1 MNVTTNFKRPI
12 ANLDDNA
19 AKTISSAL
27 NNLLANE
34 YALFTKTLNY
44 HWNITG
50 PRFHSL
56 HNFLEEHYR
65 DLLEVMDDIAER
77 VRILGETPHSTVK
90 KLAEEMDLSER
101 NGNGMS
107 SSEMLNDLFSDNI
120 RIQSFI
126 KETVADEGL
135 FKNDPGSEDFLVS
148 LLQKH
153 EMMSW
158 MLKSHL
164 D

>member
-1 MNVTTNFKRPI
+1 M
-12 ANLDDNA
+12 ANIDDSSI
-19 AKTISSAL
+19 KTISEAL

-50 PRFHSL
+50 PRFYSL
-56 HNFLEEHYR
+56 HKFLEEHYR
-65 DLLEVMDDIAER
+65 ELLEVMDDIAER
-77 VRILGETPHSTVK
+77 IRILGETPLSTVK
-90 KLAEEMDLSER
+90 TIMGEMDLDER
-101 NGNGMS
+101 NGQSLS
-107 SSEMLNDLFSDNI
+107 SSEMLNDLFSDSN
-120 RIQSFI
+120 RIQAFI
-126 KETVADEGL
+126 KEVTAEKEL
-135 FKNDPGSEDFLVS
+135 LKPDPGTEDFLIG

-153 EMMSW
+153 EKMGW